1 MRSPIASGEQPAPKA
16 VSAPQ
21 VRALPSTER
30 TADLPG
36 PATAFE
42 FADIPSPADASAPR
56 ASTLFGGDDADE
68 RSRSGTKRWMLP
80 GVAGG
85 LIAGLAAAGLYVAQ
99 RSPAPAPGAGLG
111 TLNLTSNPPGAQVFV
126 DRQSKGQTT
135 PVELMLRP
143 GPHNIELR
151 GIGEPRTIDV
161 NVVAGSQTSQA
172 VDLAR
177 TASAVERA
185 LSRTEPAGGQRSAD
199 ASTRAQM
206 PPAGAG
212 QAPGVGAA
220 GTADAPPA
228 AAPVSGWVSVTAPV
242 EVEVREHGSVLGT
255 SHSDRIMVSAGRH
268 QLEIVSEALGYR
280 ATAVVQ
286 VPAGKVAPVRIEWPK
301 GTASVNAEPWAE
313 VWIDGEKTGET
324 PIGNLSLPIGPHEIV
339 FRHPE
344 LGEQRYAVSISLK
357 APARV
362 SVDMRK
368 QP

>member
-1 MRSPIASGEQPAPKA
+1 MT
-16 VSAPQ
+16 
-21 VRALPSTER
+21 STG
-30 TADLPG
+30 TPDLSC
-36 PATAFE
+36 A
-42 FADIPSPADASAPR
+42 
-56 ASTLFGGDDADE
+56 
-68 RSRSGTKRWMLP
+68 
-80 GVAGG
+80 
-85 LIAGLAAAGLYVAQ
+85 Y
-99 RSPAPAPGAGLG
+99 
-111 TLNLTSNPPGAQVFV
+111 
-126 DRQSKGQTT
+126 
-135 PVELMLRP
+135 
-143 GPHNIELR
+143 
-151 GIGEPRTIDV
+151 
-161 NVVAGSQTSQA
+161 
-172 VDLAR
+172 
-177 TASAVERA
+177 
-185 LSRTEPAGGQRSAD
+185 RTEPAGGQRSAD